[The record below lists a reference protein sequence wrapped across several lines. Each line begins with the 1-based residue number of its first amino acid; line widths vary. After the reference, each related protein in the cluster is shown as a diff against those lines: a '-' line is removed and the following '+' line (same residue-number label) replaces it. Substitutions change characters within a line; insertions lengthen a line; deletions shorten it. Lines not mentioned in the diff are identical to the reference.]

1 MTRQLAICTACG
13 TSFSRNPVEPWKNL
27 CLACWRTSKA
37 RAGNQA
43 DRLHI
48 QLDRALT
55 EAATLRRQVAR
66 LEARAGIPPEVL
78 ARLIRLCHP
87 DRHQGSEAATKATQ
101 WLLSRRKEASR

>member
-1 MTRQLAICTACG
+1 MIQQRTTCASCG
-13 TSFSRNPVEPWKNL
+13 STFWRNPAEPWKTL
-27 CLACWRTSKA
+27 CITCWRTSKA
-37 RAGNQA
+37 RADNQA

-55 EAATLRRQVAR
+55 EATMLRRQVAR
-66 LEARAGIPPEVL
+66 LEARAGIPSEVL

-101 WLLSRRKEASR
+101 WLLSQRKEAHR